1 MIMDFLSIA
10 QNRYTTKKYDS
21 SKHVS
26 DEDINKLKEIL
37 RLSPSSI
44 DSQPWKFTIISDQ
57 ELKNKLAE
65 ASFWNE
71 HRIKD
76 ASHLVV
82 FNVVDN
88 LEVFEKQIQQHLPE
102 ANVGYYNTM
111 IKQNPEESIKS
122 WLAHQVYISLGYFL
136 SACASMGIDSTPME
150 GVDIKEYTK
159 ILGMKDYKPLFAVSI
174 GYRDEKDEN
183 QPAITP
189 KSRLDLKDVIESI

>member
-1 MIMDFLSIA
+1 MDFLSIA